1 VDKLLYG
8 WELMKK
14 VCDCD
19 LEMSM
24 GITPEKVKT
33 ILNKGFEELEKGT
46 IGYGLFTDIKELS
59 KYRLS
64 IFTLCLLP

>member
-1 VDKLLYG
+1 MDKLLYG

-24 GITPEKVKT
+24 GITPEKVKR
-33 ILNKGFEELEKGT
+33 LVNMVFEELEKGT
-46 IGYGLFTDIKELS
+46 IGYGLFTGIKS
-59 KYRLS
+59 V
-64 IFTLCLLP
+64 